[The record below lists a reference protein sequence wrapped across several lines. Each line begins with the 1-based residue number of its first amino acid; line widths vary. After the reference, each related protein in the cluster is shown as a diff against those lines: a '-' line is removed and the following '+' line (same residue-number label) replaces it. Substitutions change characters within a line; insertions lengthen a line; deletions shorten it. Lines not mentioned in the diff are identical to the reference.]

1 MNTKKVNKAAVK
13 TTAKAAPKAKKLQ
26 GSETEK
32 NLLASFAG
40 ESQARNRYIFFA
52 KQAKKDGF
60 EQISTIFEETAKQ
73 EEEHAKLFFK
83 ELKGGM
89 VEITASFP
97 AGQILD
103 TRANLEAAADG
114 EKEEWKDLYAHFAAV
129 AKKEGFPEIAN
140 LFTHVASVE
149 KEHEIR
155 YRKLLANVEAGT
167 VFKKPKKV
175 FWYCRNCGYVHYG
188 TSAPVLCPSCKH
200 PQAYFQ
206 LQVKEY

>member
-1 MNTKKVNKAAVK
+1 MSTKEVK
-13 TTAKAAPKAKKLQ
+13 KAKKLQ
-26 GSETEK
+26 GSQTEK
-32 NLLASFAG
+32 NLLQSFAG
-40 ESQARNRYIFFA
+40 ESQARNRYTFFA

-60 EQISTIFEETAKQ
+60 EQIAAIFEETARQ

-89 VEITASFP
+89 VEIKASFP

-103 TRANLEAAADG
+103 TQANLEAAADG
-114 EKEEWKDLYAHFAAV
+114 ENEEWTDLYARFAKV

-155 YRKLLANVEAGT
+155 YRQLLENVKAGT
-167 VFKKPKKV
+167 VFKRPKKV

-188 TSAPVLCPSCKH
+188 TAAPKLCPSCKH

-206 LQVKEY
+206 LQVREY

>member
-1 MNTKKVNKAAVK
+1 MNMKKVSKAATK
-13 TTAKAAPKAKKLQ
+13 TTAKAVKAKKLQ

-40 ESQARNRYIFFA
+40 ESQARNRYTFFA

-60 EQISTIFEETAKQ
+60 EQIAAIFEETAKQ

-89 VEITASFP
+89 VEITAAYP

-103 TRANLEAAADG
+103 TQANLEAAADG
-114 EKEEWKDLYAHFAAV
+114 EKEEWKDLYVRFAAV
-129 AKKEGFPEIAN
+129 AKKEGFPEIAD

-155 YRKLLANVEAGT
+155 YRKLLANVKAGT
-167 VFKKPKKV
+167 VFKRPKKV

-188 TSAPVLCPSCKH
+188 TSAPKLCPSCKH